1 MSKENYTQVKDV
13 VSDGEKCWGEVEPG
27 KCDGLEKVNIIFK

>member
-1 MSKENYTQVKDV
+1 MSKENYKQVKDV

-27 KCDGLEKVNIIFK
+27 KCDGLEKVNVIFK